1 MARKGEPADSPKGE
15 QPVVTEDLVVAYLK
29 ANPDFLSRQPDLIA
43 RMAQPTRFDGGSV
56 VDLQQ
61 FMIGRL
67 HDELDQMRGCA
78 EHLITTSR
86 SNMSIQ
92 SRTIEAVLTTM
103 DAADMEGL
111 SQVMSEDYPA
121 LLDVDV
127 CCLGFETGEHPAI
140 LPGVHPLPP
149 GLLDQVIGPN
159 EVMLRG
165 HANGDPVIFGDAASL
180 VCSFALV
187 RLDPPGCPPGLLALG
202 SRNERTFHTSQ
213 GTELLAFLARV
224 LEDCIS
230 RWWPQT
236 E

>member
-1 MARKGEPADSPKGE
+1 MSRKSESADKHAEPQAPASEE
-15 QPVVTEDLVVAYLK
+15 QVVAFLK
-29 ANPDFLSRQPDLIA
+29 ANPDFLTRHGDIIA
-43 RMAQPTRFDGGSV
+43 KMAPPTRFDAGNV

-61 FMIGRL
+61 YMIGRL

-92 SRTIEAVLTTM
+92 NRTIEAVLTTL

-111 SQVMSEDYPA
+111 AQVMAEDYPA

-127 CCLGFETGEHPAI
+127 CCLGFETGEHAAI
-140 LPGVHPLPP
+140 LPGVQPLPP
-149 GLLDQVIGPN
+149 NLLDQVIGPN

-165 HANGDPVIFGDAASL
+165 HSHGDPVIFGDAASL
-180 VCSFALV
+180 VESFALV

-213 GTELLAFLARV
+213 GTELLSFLARV

-230 RWWPQT
+230 RWWPQV
-236 E
+236 